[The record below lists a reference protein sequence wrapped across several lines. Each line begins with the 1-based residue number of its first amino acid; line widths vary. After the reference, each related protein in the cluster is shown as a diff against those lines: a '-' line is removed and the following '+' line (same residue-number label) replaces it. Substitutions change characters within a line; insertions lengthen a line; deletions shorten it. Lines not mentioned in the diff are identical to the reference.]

1 MTHKTYILGNGGF
14 AQEVFEQVVLRD
26 EKANFGGFLIIKQ
39 EKAYCIS
46 EEGVNLFKHDKNAS
60 FILGTSNPVWRE
72 KFIDYFTN
80 FYPFNINHFPNISAY
95 NAHVSQTSRMGIG
108 NLFLSFSMLNANS
121 EIGNFNTFN
130 CYSSLHH
137 DCSIG
142 DNNFLHQ
149 YSNARSNCK
158 VGSGNILQAGEVLLE
173 NMKDNG
179 ILSSGVIFYD
189 GASTT

>member
-1 MTHKTYILGNGGF
+1 
-14 AQEVFEQVVLRD
+14 
-26 EKANFGGFLIIKQ
+26 
-39 EKAYCIS
+39 
-46 EEGVNLFKHDKNAS
+46 
-60 FILGTSNPVWRE
+60 
-72 KFIDYFTN
+72 
-80 FYPFNINHFPNISAY
+80 
-95 NAHVSQTSRMGIG
+95 MGIG

-149 YSNARSNCK
+149 YSKARANCK
-158 VGSGNILQAGEVLLE
+158 VGSGNILEAGEVLLQ

-179 ILSSGVIFYD
+179 ILCAGVVVYD
-189 GASTT
+189 GSDVS